1 LQSRF
6 PLTELRAVEDDCSH
20 DWYVSMN
27 RINFKTNEAIA
38 LVDCNNFY
46 VSCERVFNP
55 KLEKVPVAVL
65 SNNDGCIVS
74 RSNEIKA
81 MNLSIGTPGFKYEG
95 LIKNQGGV
103 MLSSNYTLYADMSNR
118 VMQTLTHFCP
128 DIEIYS
134 IDEAFLNL
142 NGFKIRDLTDYCKTI
157 RATVRKWTGI
167 PVSVGIANTKTL
179 AKIAN
184 HVSKKYP
191 GYKGVFNMYNHSE
204 ISRIL
209 ESIPVAK
216 VWGVGRQYEKFLVQ
230 RNIINARQ
238 LRDAEEKFI
247 DHYMTSVGHK
257 TVLELK
263 GYSCI
268 DMDETPVSK
277 KSIVTSKSFSKQV
290 GALPELQEAVSTYI
304 TRAAE
309 KLRSQKCVAGHLMVF
324 LNTNRFKD
332 GPQYNNAASTSL
344 FPPTGYTPELIKT
357 AMQLLDQLWLPG
369 FEFKKAGVMLTDII
383 HEADVPLTFMAD
395 NYLDDKRKILMEVID
410 AVNKYLGQDTV
421 FYASAGIQKN
431 WEMKRAK
438 LSPRYTTRWTDVPK
452 VK

>member
-1 LQSRF
+1 MR
-6 PLTELRAVEDDCSH
+6 
-20 DWYVSMN
+20 

-55 KLEKVPVAVL
+55 KLEGVPVAVL

-74 RSNEIKA
+74 RSNEVKA
-81 MNLSIGTPGFKYEG
+81 MNLPIGTPAFKYEG
-95 LIKNQGGV
+95 LFKSMGGCL
-103 MLSSNYTLYADMSNR
+103 LSSNYTLYADMSNR
-118 VMQTLTHFCP
+118 VMQTLLHFCP

-142 NGFKIRDLTDYCKTI
+142 NGFKTRDLTNYCTEI
-157 RATVRKWTGI
+157 RNTVRKWTGI

-179 AKIAN
+179 AKLAN
-184 HVSKKYP
+184 HISKKYP
-191 GYKGVFNMYNHSE
+191 GYHGVFNMLNHPE
-204 ISRIL
+204 MNRIL

-230 RNIINARQ
+230 RHITNARQ
-238 LRDAEEKFI
+238 LRDADEKII

-263 GYSCI
+263 GFSCI
-268 DMDETPVSK
+268 DMDETPGSK

-290 GALPELQEAVSTYI
+290 GSLPELQEAVTTYI

-332 GPQYNNAASTSL
+332 GPQYNNAASTTL
-344 FPPTGYTPELIKT
+344 FPPTGYTPDLIKA
-357 AMQLLDQLWLPG
+357 AMKLLDQLFLPG
-369 FEFKKAGVMLTDII
+369 FEFKKAGVMLADII
-383 HEADVPLTFMAD
+383 HEDDVPLTFMAE
-395 NYLDDKRKILMEVID
+395 NYLDDNRKVLMEVVD
-410 AVNKYLGQDTV
+410 TVNKHLGQDTV
-421 FYASAGIQKN
+421 FYASAGIQKD

-438 LSPRYTTRWTDVPK
+438 LSPRYTTRLDEIPK

>member
-1 LQSRF
+1 MRRF
-6 PLTELRAVEDDCSH
+6 
-20 DWYVSMN
+20 
-27 RINFKTNEAIA
+27 NFKTNEAIA

-55 KLEKVPVAVL
+55 KLEGVPVAVL

-81 MNLSIGTPGFKYEG
+81 MNLPIGTPAFKYER
-95 LIKNQGGV
+95 IIESKGGCL
-103 MLSSNYTLYADMSNR
+103 LSSNYTLYADMSNR
-118 VMQTLTHFCP
+118 VMQTLMYFCP

-142 NGFKIRDLTDYCKTI
+142 NGFRTRDLTKYCMEI
-157 RATVRKWTGI
+157 RNTVRKWTGI
-167 PVSVGIANTKTL
+167 PVSIGIANTKTL

-184 HVSKKYP
+184 HISKKYP
-191 GYKGVFNMYNHSE
+191 GYKGVFNMIHHPDMDK
-204 ISRIL
+204 IL
-209 ESIPVAK
+209 TSIPVAK

-230 RNIINARQ
+230 RHITNARQ
-238 LRDAEEKFI
+238 LRDADEKFI

-268 DMDETPVSK
+268 DMDESPGSK

-290 GALPELQEAVSTYI
+290 SSLPELQEAVSTYI

-309 KLRSQKCVAGHLMVF
+309 KLRYQHCVAGHLMVF

-332 GPQYNNAASTSL
+332 GPQYNNAASTTL

-357 AMQLLDQLWLPG
+357 AMKLLDQLFLPG
-369 FEFKKAGVMLTDII
+369 FEFKKAGVMLADII
-383 HEADVPLTFMAD
+383 KEEDVPLTFMAE
-395 NYLDDKRKILMEVID
+395 NYLDDKRKILMDVID
-410 AVNKYLGQDTV
+410 TVNKYLGQDTV
-421 FYASAGIQKN
+421 FYASAGIQKD

-438 LSPRYTTRWTDVPK
+438 LSPKYTTRWTDLPK